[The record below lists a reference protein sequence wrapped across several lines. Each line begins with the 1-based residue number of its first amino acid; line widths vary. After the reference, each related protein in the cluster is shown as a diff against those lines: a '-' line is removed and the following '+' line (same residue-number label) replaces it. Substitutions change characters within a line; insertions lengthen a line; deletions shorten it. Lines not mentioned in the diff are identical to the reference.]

1 MIKYHLLRSSRL
13 ASYDL
18 ITKYLFEMFK
28 ETTKGCIV
36 CEDKLQ
42 CAAARSVA
50 YHALTKLGHP
60 TVYLNIS
67 NSYDSVFD
75 ELPKTRR
82 KITLGTESV
91 EMAVYQ
97 HTGETKGDLGKL
109 PSRFFSGELE
119 NENHHVLRVMTAS
132 DYVTS
137 VCGKAIAFQY
147 DFVGFRRTLY
157 GSNVQLKVSQTV
169 SSNCPTY
176 LAGLAVKNDRT
187 IFTDGMFW
195 MSSRKQGNETEYTIE
210 DLETMQA
217 RKCIWP
223 KQYTA
228 DRCKL
233 ISLGMSPQFG

>member
-1 MIKYHLLRSSRL
+1 
-13 ASYDL
+13 
-18 ITKYLFEMFK
+18 MF
-28 ETTKGCIV
+28 
-36 CEDKLQ
+36 
-42 CAAARSVA
+42 
-50 YHALTKLGHP
+50 
-60 TVYLNIS
+60 
-67 NSYDSVFD
+67 
-75 ELPKTRR
+75 
-82 KITLGTESV
+82 
-91 EMAVYQ
+91 Q
-97 HTGETKGDLGKL
+97 HTGETRGDLGRL
-109 PSRFFSGELE
+109 PSRFFNGELE
-119 NENHHVLRVMTAS
+119 NENHRVLRVMTAS
-132 DYVTS
+132 DHVTS

-210 DLETMQA
+210 ELETHQA

-228 DRCKL
+228 D
-233 ISLGMSPQFG
+233 SLNDPTDQWMFMPPTWGGPFFQG